1 MNKANNQTPPKV
13 APALKAG
20 YKEIKIEKSVEEMA
34 TEIACSIYQS
44 PDTLEDIKATMSNNE
59 GKCKDLKTTMDYV
72 ALVAVKTARRIK
84 EFSTVWEK
92 K

>member
-20 YKEIKIEKSVEEMA
+20 YKEIKIEKSVGEMA

-44 PDTLEDIKATMSNNE
+44 SETMKDIRKAIAKGHNPNTVME
-59 GKCKDLKTTMDYV
+59 YV
-72 ALVAVKTARRIK
+72 AVMAVETAQKIK
-84 EFSTVWEK
+84 EYEK
-92 K
+92 KGTTKRCH